1 MSDLD
6 DRDEGVQT
14 QLLTPTHSLLD
25 ASELIID
32 ENDLYTPRTYMSRW
46 LILFIFSFSSFNQSL
61 FWITFSP
68 ISDMSEK
75 YFQISSAEVEFFL
88 NYGGIIFVPFAIP
101 LLWLTKHGL
110 RKTVL
115 VSVTLQL
122 IACVIRCIP
131 CFWPERFV
139 KSHGGN
145 GGIILIHLGQIVNAI
160 CGPMVMAT
168 PSMVSQTWFGDGERT
183 TSTAVG
189 SLANN
194 FGSAAGFLMAP
205 FLVRTPDLIPKLLYI
220 HTILALIPFIMAFIY
235 FPDRPPTPPSISAI
249 KSQANE
255 EIGDNRNKFDF
266 LIDLKKGVFHRD
278 LIIISLAGGFINGV
292 FNGWSGIISDIVNPY
307 GYSDTDAG
315 WFGFASTIG
324 TIVGG
329 MLSGYVADKYFQ
341 KRFKNLLVIFL
352 VFGSLFFMWF
362 ALSIP
367 SPFWSEELL
376 PQSFLTLLIAVTGA
390 GFFLGCT
397 NPLFIEFGVELTYPI
412 PETASTVLITLCNN
426 IGTMSFLFIP
436 PEKNQVMTAT
446 MFIIVVITTI
456 INMVAVIT

>member
-183 TSTAVG
+183 ISTSIG
-189 SLANN
+189 CLAANL
-194 FGSAAGFLMAP
+194 GSAVGFLMGP
-205 FLVRTPDLIPKLLYI
+205 NLVNTPDQMGRIIYLHALLSFV
-220 HTILALIPFIMAFIY
+220 PFILTIVY
-235 FPDRPPTPPSISAI
+235 FPNSPKYPPSVSYLRVLEDKQSAGP
-249 KSQANE
+249 SA
-255 EIGDNRNKFDF
+255 F
-266 LIDLKKGVFHRD
+266 LKDLKTGIMNKELLLVALF
-278 LIIISLAGGFINGV
+278 GGFFCGV
-292 FNGWSGIISDIVNPY
+292 YNGWSGIISDIVNPY